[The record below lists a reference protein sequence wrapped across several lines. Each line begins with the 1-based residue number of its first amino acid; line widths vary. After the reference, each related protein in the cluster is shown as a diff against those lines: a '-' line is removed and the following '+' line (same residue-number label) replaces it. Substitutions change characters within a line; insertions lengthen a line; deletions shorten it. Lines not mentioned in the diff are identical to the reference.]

1 MVLALDGDSTMTSFV
16 PWPLPAAAL
25 VLVLALLPPPLFAFE
40 VLLTSPAA
48 FVLAGTLFPSLHL
61 RRNRRPYPWSHA
73 APQLKPSSR
82 FSVFPRALL
91 QTRLILL
98 PQVESLVNSST
109 IGPMA
114 EYAYLVVYLP
124 RGTSRDARDAAR
136 RILTDHAEYGDWE
149 LSRLSL
155 NADGSRKATLRRR
168 IIRPVRTF

>member
-16 PWPLPAAAL
+16 PPL
-25 VLVLALLPPPLFAFE
+25 VLPLEAVPAFAFA
-40 VLLTSPAA
+40 VA
-48 FVLAGTLFPSLHL
+48 FLAGTLFPSSHP
-61 RRNRRPYPWSHA
+61 RRDRLTVPVVIRRPA
-73 APQLKPSSR
+73 AATIGPVRCVPLGSPEY
-82 FSVFPRALL
+82 AGD
-91 QTRLILL
+91 LL
-98 PQVESLVNSST
+98 PEVESPVNSST

-149 LSRLSL
+149 LSRLLL